1 MHALNKNRP
10 LRRIML
16 ASAATVSG
24 IVMLLALK
32 PHTAPTVITDSAA
45 AAPSAGASASPGAS
59 SGSSG
64 SGSGS
69 SGSSSGSSG
78 SSSGSSGS
86 SSGSSGSSGKS
97 GSSSTGTKT
106 VTGDTVQTRWGPV
119 QVKVTIKSGKITDV
133 TAVQYPSDNPRD
145 QQINDYALPQLRS
158 EALAAQSASID
169 TVSGATYTSQ
179 GYQQSLQS
187 ALDSAGL

>member
-16 ASAATVSG
+16 ASATTVSG
-24 IVMLLALK
+24 VVMLLALK
-32 PHTAPTVITDSAA
+32 PHTAPTVVTDSAA
-45 AAPSAGASASPGAS
+45 PAPSVSASASPGAT
-59 SGSSG
+59 GH
-64 SGSGS
+64 
-69 SGSSSGSSG
+69 
-78 SSSGSSGS
+78 
-86 SSGSSGSSGKS
+86 SGKSGTSGTSGTS
-97 GSSSTGTKT
+97 GSSSTGTRT

-119 QVKVTIKSGKITDV
+119 QVKVTIKNGKITDV

-145 QQINDYALPQLRS
+145 QEINQYALPQLRT

>member
-1 MHALNKNRP
+1 MHPLNKNRP

-24 IVMLLALK
+24 MVLLLALK
-32 PHTAPTVITDSAA
+32 PHTAPTVVTDSAPP
-45 AAPSAGASASPGAS
+45 APSSSASAAS
-59 SGSSG
+59 G
-64 SGSGS
+64 GSGS
-69 SGSSSGSSG
+69 S
-78 SSSGSSGS
+78 
-86 SSGSSGSSGKS
+86 
-97 GSSSTGTKT
+97 TGTRT

-119 QVKVTIKSGKITDV
+119 QVRVTVKSGKITDV
-133 TAVQYPSDNPRD
+133 TALQYPQDNPRD
-145 QQINDYALPQLRS
+145 QQINSYALPQLRS

-169 TVSGATYTSQ
+169 TVSGATYTSE